1 MSKKF
6 DLRIP
11 KPCDEDWNSFD
22 RTENGGFCQSCQKN
36 VIDFT
41 SMTDHQIIDYFKNA
55 NNNTCGRFHKDQLKH
70 YQMIGASKSNS
81 FLNWIKAGTLS
92 FSLLLSLEN
101 EASEFE
107 SPHKISVQQ
116 QYPIFKDQSF
126 EQDQTDPIT
135 IKGKVTDEEGYTIP
149 GANIVIKGTS
159 RGTTA
164 DIDGN
169 FTLENVQIGDVLIAS
184 FIGLETIEYK
194 VKSSDS
200 DIALTLELE
209 MGYALTGEV
218 IVGGIYKTNPFNR
231 LWYKMKS
238 ILR

>member
-11 KPCDEDWNSFD
+11 KPCDEDWNNFD
-22 RTENGGFCQSCQKN
+22 KTENGGFCQSCQKN

-41 SMTDHQIIDYFKNA
+41 TMTDHQIIDYFKNT

-70 YQMIGASKSNS
+70 YHMIGVSKSNS

-92 FSLLLSLEN
+92 FSLLLSSEN
-101 EASEFE
+101 EASELKA
-107 SPHKISVQQ
+107 PHSFTVKQ
-116 QYPIFKDQSF
+116 QYPNLKDQSS

-135 IKGKVTDEEGYTIP
+135 IKGRVTDEEGYTIP

-169 FTLENVQIGDVLIAS
+169 FTLENVHIGDVLIAS
-184 FIGLETIEYK
+184 FIGLETLEYK

-200 DIALTLELE
+200 DIALSLELD
-209 MGYALTGEV
+209 MSYALTGEV
-218 IVGGIYKTNPFNR
+218 IVGGVYKTNPFNR

-238 ILR
+238 IFR

>member
-11 KPCDEDWNSFD
+11 KPCGEDWNNFD
-22 RTENGGFCQSCQKN
+22 KTENGGFCQSCQKN

-41 SMTDHQIIDYFKNA
+41 TMTDHQIIDYFKNTK
-55 NNNTCGRFHKDQLKH
+55 NNTCGRFHKDQLKH
-70 YQMIGASKSNS
+70 YQMIAVSKSNS

-92 FSLLLSLEN
+92 FSLLLNFEN
-101 EASEFE
+101 EASELE
-107 SPHKISVQQ
+107 VPHSINLQQ
-116 QYPIFKDQSF
+116 QYPNFKDQSF
-126 EQDQTDPIT
+126 DQDQTDPIT
-135 IKGKVTDEEGYTIP
+135 IKGKVTDEEGYTMP

-169 FTLENVQIGDVLIAS
+169 FTLENVRIGDVLIAS
-184 FIGLETIEYK
+184 FIGLETLEYK

-200 DIALTLELE
+200 DLALTLELE
-209 MGYALTGEV
+209 MGYSLTGEV
-218 IVGGIYKTNPFNR
+218 IVGGVYKTNPFNR
-231 LWYKMKS
+231 LWYKVKS